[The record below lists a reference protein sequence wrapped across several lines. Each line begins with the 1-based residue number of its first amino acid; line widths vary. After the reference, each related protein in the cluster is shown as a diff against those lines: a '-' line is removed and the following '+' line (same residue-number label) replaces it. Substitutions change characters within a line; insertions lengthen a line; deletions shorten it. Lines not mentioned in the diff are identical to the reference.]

1 MKRIGPCVAALPGL
15 VAVAWMS
22 TLALAQSNL
31 SVRELDSFA
40 ELAPWKA
47 GASDGVKASVHPAQG
62 VAGKALRLDFDLGG
76 TAGYA
81 LAQRALAIDLPPNYE
96 ALYRRPPE
104 RNALRL
110 PIEYLRFGWRRMSP
124 EAAGVLRDLS
134 ARHEVY
140 IITGRSVAGEPLIR
154 RWLRSHALEGC
165 VSGIEMAPPGLRPSQ
180 QRKEGRI
187 HRRGAAGLSGAAFP
201 LFRDASSTFLCN
213 DDR

>member
-62 VAGKALRLDFDLGG
+62 FAGKALRLDFDLGG

-96 ALYRRPPE
+96 
-104 RNALRL
+104 
-110 PIEYLRFGWRRMSP
+110 
-124 EAAGVLRDLS
+124 LS
-134 ARHEVY
+134 FYVRAD
-140 IITGRSVAGEPLIR
+140 
-154 RWLRSHALEGC
+154 
-165 VSGIEMAPPGLRPSQ
+165 APV
-180 QRKEGRI
+180 
-187 HRRGAAGLSGAAFP
+187 
-201 LFRDASSTFLCN
+201 
-213 DDR
+213 